1 MVAKTKTNKKINVVS
16 DEIRSEPL
24 KDEYEIELVRRMI
37 RDHTKEPLRNLI
49 IFNLGIN
56 NGIRTND
63 ILKLKI
69 SDVWGKEYTT
79 IRESKTGKQREIRL
93 NVANLQED
101 IKAYVGNRKWNDSTY
116 LFTSYKDPAKP
127 IQTVAVYRMF
137 KRINKVSGG
146 QLPHLTAHSMRRTFG
161 YQYYKKT
168 HDIVTLMKLFNH
180 SKQAITLRYIGIE
193 REEIR
198 NSLRDFEL

>member
-16 DEIRSEPL
+16 DEVRSEPL
-24 KDEYEIELVRRMI
+24 KDEFEIKLVRRMI
-37 RDHTKEPLRNLI
+37 KQHTKEPLRNLI

-63 ILKLKI
+63 ILNLKI
-69 SDVWGKEYTT
+69 KDVWNKEYTT
-79 IRESKTGKQREIRL
+79 IVESKTGKKREIRL
-93 NVANLQED
+93 NVANLQND
-101 IKAYVGNRKWNDSTY
+101 IKTYVGNRKWNDDTY
-116 LFTSYKDPAKP
+116 LFTSYKNPSEP
-127 IQTVAVYRMF
+127 IQTIAVYRMF
-137 KRINKVSGG
+137 KRINAVSGG

>member
-93 NVANLQED
+93 NVANLQND
-101 IKAYVGNRKWNDSTY
+101 IKEYVGNMKWDDNTY
-116 LFTSYKDPAKP
+116 LFRSYKDPNKP
-127 IQTVAVYRMF
+127 IQTVAIYRMF

>member
-1 MVAKTKTNKKINVVS
+1 MVAKTKANKKINVVS

-24 KDEYEIELVRRMI
+24 KDEFEIELVRRMI
-37 RDHTKEPLRNLI
+37 REHTKEPLRNLI

-63 ILKLKI
+63 ILKLKV
-69 SDVWGKEYTT
+69 SDVWNKEYTT

-93 NVANLQED
+93 NVANLQDD
-101 IKAYVGNRKWNDSTY
+101 IKAYVGNRKWNNDTY
-116 LFTSYKDPAKP
+116 LFTSYKDPSKP

-137 KRINKVSGG
+137 KRINAVSGG

>member
-1 MVAKTKTNKKINVVS
+1 MVSKTKTNKKITVVS
-16 DEIRSEPL
+16 DEVRSEPL
-24 KDEYEIELVRRMI
+24 KDEFEIDLVRRMI
-37 RDHTKEPLRNLI
+37 KQHTKEPLRNLI

-63 ILKLKI
+63 ILKLKVK
-69 SDVWGKEYTT
+69 DVWDKDYAT

-93 NVANLQED
+93 NVANLQND
-101 IKAYVGNRKWNDSTY
+101 IKTYVGNMKWDDNTY
-116 LFTSYKDPAKP
+116 LFRSYKDPSKP

-137 KRINKVSGG
+137 KRINEVSGN

-161 YQYYKKT
+161 YWYYKQTK
-168 HDIVTLMKLFNH
+168 DIVTLMKLFNH

>member
-16 DEIRSEPL
+16 DEVRSEPL
-24 KDEYEIELVRRMI
+24 KDEYEIKLVRRMI
-37 RDHTKEPLRNLI
+37 KKHTKEPLRNLI

-63 ILKLKI
+63 ILNLKVK
-69 SDVWGKEYTT
+69 DVWNKEYTT

-93 NVANLQED
+93 NVANLQQD
-101 IKAYVGNRKWNDSTY
+101 IKTYVGNRKWNDDTY
-116 LFTSYKDPAKP
+116 LFTSYKNPSEP
-127 IQTVAVYRMF
+127 IKTVAVYRMF
-137 KRINKVSGG
+137 KRINEVSGN

-161 YQYYKKT
+161 YCYYRQTK
-168 HDIVTLMKLFNH
+168 DIVTLMKLFNH

>member
-1 MVAKTKTNKKINVVS
+1 MVAKSKTNKKITVVS
-16 DEIRSEPL
+16 DEVRSEPL
-24 KDEYEIELVRRMI
+24 KTKYEIDLVRMLI
-37 RDHTKEPLRNLI
+37 EKHTKEPLRNRI

-69 SDVWGKEYTT
+69 KDVWGKEYTT

-93 NVANLQED
+93 NVANLQND
-101 IKAYVGNRKWNDSTY
+101 IKEYVGSMKWDDNTY
-116 LFTSYKDPAKP
+116 LFRSYKNPSEP
-127 IQTVAVYRMF
+127 IQTIAVYRMF
-137 KRINKVSGG
+137 KRLNKVSSG

>member
-1 MVAKTKTNKKINVVS
+1 MVKSKRKIVN
-16 DEIRSEPL
+16 DEVRSEPL
-24 KDEYEIELVRRMI
+24 KDEFEIDLVRRMI
-37 RDHTKEPLRNLI
+37 KLHTKEPLRNLI

-63 ILKLKI
+63 ILKLKV
-69 SDVWGKEYTT
+69 SDVWEKEYTT

-93 NVANLQED
+93 NVANLQQD
-101 IKAYVGNRKWNDSTY
+101 IKEYVGSMKWDDNTY
-116 LFTSYKDPAKP
+116 LFRSYKNPSEP
-127 IQTVAVYRMF
+127 IQTIAVYRMF
-137 KRINKVSGG
+137 KRLNKVSGG

>member
-1 MVAKTKTNKKINVVS
+1 MVAKTKSKINVVS
-16 DEIRSEPL
+16 DEVRSEPL
-24 KDEYEIELVRRMI
+24 KDEFEIELVRRMI
-37 RDHTKEPLRNLI
+37 REHTKEPLRNLI

-63 ILKLKI
+63 ILKLKVK
-69 SDVWGKEYTT
+69 DVWNKEYTT

-93 NVANLQED
+93 NVANLQDD
-101 IKAYVGNRKWNDSTY
+101 IKTYVGNMKWDDNTY
-116 LFTSYKDPAKP
+116 LFRSYKNPNKP
-127 IQTVAVYRMF
+127 IQTVAIYRMF
-137 KRINKVSGG
+137 KRINEVSGN